1 MWICNR
7 CQTSNKDGY
16 AQCVQ
21 CSAPRNA
28 RRFGA
33 GTPVT
38 APSVHQAAA
47 PPRRMQQPE
56 VEEQAPTSAP
66 PPPPRRHTI
75 PAPQPAPGRAAG
87 GFVRVIG
94 ILLAVLLPLLLIAL
108 AVFQYDTVSPVV
120 LGLFFKTPATLSP
133 IISYVIYGLLALIA
147 ALITLVPGLS
157 LWALGHLARGIR
169 RR

>member
-7 CQTSNKDGY
+7 CQTRNKDGY

-66 PPPPRRHTI
+66 PPPPR
-75 PAPQPAPGRAAG
+75 PAPGRAAG
-87 GFVRVIG
+87 SFVRVIG

>member
-56 VEEQAPTSAP
+56 AEEQVSTSAP
-66 PPPPRRHTI
+66 PPPPRRHAI
-75 PAPQPAPGRAAG
+75 PAPPAQSRSPG

-94 ILLAVLLPLLLIAL
+94 ILLAVLLPMLLIAL
-108 AVFQYDTVSPVV
+108 AVFQYDAISPVV

-133 IISYVIYGLLALIA
+133 VISYVIYGLLALIA
-147 ALITLVPGLS
+147 ALVTLLPGLS

>member
-38 APSVHQAAA
+38 APSVHQEAA
-47 PPRRMQQPE
+47 PQRRMQQPMA
-56 VEEQAPTSAP
+56 EEQAPLAP
-66 PPPPRRHTI
+66 SPRHH
-75 PAPQPAPGRAAG
+75 PLPGPQTLPGRSAG

-94 ILLAVLLPLLLIAL
+94 ILLAVLLPLLAIAL
-108 AVFQYDTVSPVV
+108 AVLQYDAIRLVV

-133 IISYVIYGLLALIA
+133 VISYLIYGLLTLIA
-147 ALITLVPGLS
+147 ALITLLPGLC